1 MRSPVSI
8 PRGITRAALL
18 RGGAAAG
25 GVAVVGAA
33 AAGGLPDVATSAPS
47 AAQDVRVLNF
57 VLLLERLEDAF
68 YERAL
73 QTRGLRADVQEFVR
87 VVGRHE
93 RAHVALLERT
103 LGDRADEPPRLDL
116 ASATA
121 DQASLLRSA
130 RTLEDAV
137 VSAYN
142 GQATNLTREAL
153 APAARIASVESRHAA
168 WIRALSGEAPAPDPT
183 DDARTEEQVRSA
195 LADAGLLPRP

>member
-1 MRSPVSI
+1 VSI

>member
-1 MRSPVSI
+1 VSI
-8 PRGITRAALL
+8 PRGVTRAALL
-18 RGGAAAG
+18 RGGVAAG
-25 GVAVVGAA
+25 GAAVVGAA

-68 YERAL
+68 YERAAG
-73 QTRGLRADVQEFVR
+73 TRGVRADVQEFVR

-103 LGDRADEPPRLDL
+103 LGDRAEDAPRFDL
-116 ASATA
+116 AGATA
-121 DQASLLRSA
+121 DGATLLRSA

-142 GQATNLTREAL
+142 GQAANLTREAL

-183 DDARTEEQVRSA
+183 DDARTEEQVRGA